1 MSNKLTENLI
11 NEIISFYKS
20 EPMTIERVAQKFNYS
35 NTTIIKVLKNIPKY
49 KKTEIYNPKFNEN
62 LFEIIDS
69 EAGAYFLGF
78 IITDGNIFDFNS
90 KTQKAISITQS

>member
-1 MSNKLTENLI
+1 MSKKLTENLI

-35 NTTIIKVLKNIPKY
+35 NTTIIKVLKDIPKY

-62 LFEIIDS
+62 LFETIDS